1 MEKLPVSFSV
11 SQYLDIL
18 TLFIA
23 RKHDARF
30 LVSDVTVQYGHGVP
44 RKLQNFKR
52 KYTSQHARNITETKD
67 KTDFEKWPKSLRHPP
82 RSSPPCTS
90 KTNDKLPFFREVGL
104 GMPTTNPRIK
114 LFNGKAGSS
123 ELFFGKRDVLGFPI
137 HFARP
142 PADKSGGW
150 FTSGGG
156 CRVSP
161 PSLLPFP
168 PLPALGIL
176 PVLQDVPVNHHEISS
191 DSSGTLVSM
200 PLAAGNFR

>member
-1 MEKLPVSFSV
+1 MAKESP
-11 SQYLDIL
+11 
-18 TLFIA
+18 
-23 RKHDARF
+23 
-30 LVSDVTVQYGHGVP
+30 
-44 RKLQNFKR
+44 
-52 KYTSQHARNITETKD
+52 
-67 KTDFEKWPKSLRHPP
+67 
-82 RSSPPCTS
+82 SSPALPPPCIS
-90 KTNDKLPFFREVGL
+90 KMNDKLPFSSEVRL

-142 PADKSGGW
+142 PADKRRGGDLHRGW
-150 FTSGGG
+150 LSHLSPVAPLTS
-156 CRVSP
+156 
-161 PSLLPFP
+161 PFP
-168 PLPALGIL
+168 PPAPEIL

>member
-1 MEKLPVSFSV
+1 MAKESPSSFRS
-11 SQYLDIL
+11 
-18 TLFIA
+18 F
-23 RKHDARF
+23 
-30 LVSDVTVQYGHGVP
+30 
-44 RKLQNFKR
+44 
-52 KYTSQHARNITETKD
+52 
-67 KTDFEKWPKSLRHPP
+67 PP
-82 RSSPPCTS
+82 RTS
-90 KTNDKLPFFREVGL
+90 KMNDKLPFLEVRL

-142 PADKSGGW
+142 PADKSGGDLHRGW
-150 FTSGGG
+150 LSHLSPTTPSF
-156 CRVSP
+156 VLLP
-161 PSLLPFP
+161 PSAP
-168 PLPALGIL
+168 GIL